1 MILVDTSVWIDHL
14 RARSADLAALLTDGL
29 VMTHPFVVGELACG
43 NLKQRDRFLKYL
55 RALPAARPATDRDVT
70 YLVEQRGLW
79 GKGIG
84 WIDAH
89 LLASTF
95 VTGCRFWTLDF
106 RLAQVAM
113 ELGILGQPSA

>member
-29 VMTHPFVVGELACG
+29 VMTHPFVIGELACG
-43 NLKQRDRFLKYL
+43 NLNRREQFLKYL
-55 RALPAARPATDRDVT
+55 RALPAAIPATDKDVS
-70 YLVEQRGLW
+70 YLVEQRELW

-89 LLASTF
+89 LLASTL
-95 VTGCRFWTLDF
+95 VTGCRFWTIDL

-113 ELGILGQPSA
+113 QLGIMGQPSA